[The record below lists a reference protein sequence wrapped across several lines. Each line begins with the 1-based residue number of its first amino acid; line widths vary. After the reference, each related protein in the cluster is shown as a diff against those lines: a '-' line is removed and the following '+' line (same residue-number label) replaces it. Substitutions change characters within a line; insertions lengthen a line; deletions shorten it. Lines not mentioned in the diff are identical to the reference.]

1 MTQHLNLE
9 AAQAA
14 FFASGGRIVVL
25 EGFEYVPLP
34 ARKEPPKSKRRGVQK
49 GTRQMSYAARVAE
62 ISKAAE
68 TMTCTEAAEHFGISA
83 STLSSM
89 AIREDFSFVVSSR
102 RRKTPYIDPD
112 ADAALAAKIRRCMAY
127 GMSRN
132 KARTHLGISE
142 GKLLRIIY
150 EFSIDY
156 PKKVPAGKEGS

>member
-1 MTQHLNLE
+1 MNPSIDLE

-14 FFASGGRIVVL
+14 FLQSGGRIIEL
-25 EGFEYVPLP
+25 EAFRYVPLP
-34 ARKEPPKSKRRGVQK
+34 PRKEPPKNERRGIQK
-49 GTRQMSYAARVAE
+49 GPRQMNYAARVAE

-68 TMTCTEAAEHFGISA
+68 TMTCPEAAEHFGIPA
-83 STLSSM
+83 STLNSM
-89 AIREDFSFVVSSR
+89 AIRENFSFVVSSR
-102 RRKTPYIDPD
+102 RRKTPYVDPD
-112 ADAALAAKIRRCMAY
+112 ADAALAAEIRQCMAG

-156 PKKVPAGKEGS
+156 PKKVPASQEGG